1 MMMNSW
7 MGSDFTNDDLVKE
20 NTLADDYHSKLE
32 PHPSAPEQFYFITL
46 TPAIPKVMMNC
57 VFETI

>member
-20 NTLADDYHSKLE
+20 NTLAEDI
-32 PHPSAPEQFYFITL
+32 ITQNWKNIL
-46 TPAIPKVMMNC
+46 QILINSTLLYSDQKMKRLQSGVKY
-57 VFETI
+57 